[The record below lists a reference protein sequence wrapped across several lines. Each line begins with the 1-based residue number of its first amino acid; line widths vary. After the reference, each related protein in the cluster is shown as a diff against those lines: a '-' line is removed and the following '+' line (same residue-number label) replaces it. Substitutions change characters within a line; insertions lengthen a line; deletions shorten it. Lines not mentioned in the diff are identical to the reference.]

1 MAVIFCTG
9 LLSLNVFAAGSADAG
24 AITILERFDPAQ
36 NSFMSYMFRYIGWG
50 LIKFLR
56 YLVNGIETAIYSI
69 TGALGGFFTSAGID
83 ELIRKKLIP
92 LALAVLVLVIIFIG
106 VQYIIK
112 PRDTGTLVSNLVVGL
127 LITVALPT
135 FMSYGFQLS
144 QAAIETLGN
153 DKGGSIAN
161 QVLLENT
168 TDMLLYDQNDFS
180 AANLPKKSHYAKNND
195 AQGLMRINPT
205 EMIDPA
211 KTKHPEVWSNGIVVD
226 SNGNKTLEAFE
237 NPLVSYM
244 VPPLKE
250 GYYRW
255 QVDWLTAI
263 VTLLVSALAMTLT
276 SIRIAKLLFELVVQ
290 QALAQILGLLDIY
303 SAQRLKKCLQSI
315 VGSFAT
321 FFGCFALLQFYL
333 IGMQYITN
341 ITNVFARLVCMIALA
356 ILLISGPNIFEQLF
370 GQNLGGQRGSLMS
383 TFFGAQTALGLMGAA
398 KRGVIGTKGA
408 DGRRHGGVVPNAANA
423 AGKTAGAVGKTA
435 DMAGGVVGAVG
446 GAAAG
451 AAAGGVERIKAA
463 RAAGSGGIRNGAESA
478 GHRMKASEEGVV
490 SSAETPGYVLNGIS
504 SPQAAA
510 AEASISSPGRR
521 MNEKAVRAAPKTRQ
535 HSEPVQASPALEG
548 TRLNSAEPAIP
559 EAAGGAGTKPL
570 STAVPATLP
579 EPIPASSKSEVP
591 ETKEVPRPGTLAAQA
606 EKPKGLSGTKTV
618 QQARRAYALSY
629 NAVASRPEQQA
640 EVKGGPPNGAP
651 QEESRR

>member
-1 MAVIFCTG
+1 MAVFFCTG
-9 LLSLNVFAAGSADAG
+9 ILSLSVSAAGSADTG
-24 AITILERFDPAQ
+24 TITILERFDPAQ
-36 NSFMSYMFRYIGWG
+36 NSFMSYMFRYMGWG

-56 YLVNGIETAIYSI
+56 FLVNGIETAIYSI
-69 TGALGGFFTSAGID
+69 TGSLGGFFTSAGID
-83 ELIRKKLIP
+83 ELIHKKLIP

-106 VQYIIK
+106 IQYIIK
-112 PRDTGTLVSNLVVGL
+112 PRDTGALVSNLVVGL
-127 LITVALPT
+127 LIAVALPT

-144 QAAIETLGN
+144 QAAIDTLGN

-161 QVLLENT
+161 QVLLDNT

-205 EMIDPA
+205 EMIDPSKA
-211 KTKHPEVWSNGIVVD
+211 KHPEVWSNEVVVD

-237 NPLVSYM
+237 NPLISSV

-263 VTLLVSALAMTLT
+263 VTLLVSALAMTIT
-276 SIRIAKLLFELVVQ
+276 SIRIAKLLFELVIQ

-321 FFGCFALLQFYL
+321 FFGCFVLLQFYL

-398 KRGVIGTKGA
+398 KRGMIGTKGA
-408 DGRRHGGVVPNAANA
+408 DGHRHGGVVPGVANVAGKA
-423 AGKTAGAVGKTA
+423 AGAAGKTA

-451 AAAGGVERIKAA
+451 AAIGGIGRIKTAKAAGGGEAKKGIES
-463 RAAGSGGIRNGAESA
+463 SGQSRNL
-478 GHRMKASEEGVV
+478 KEEGAV
-490 SSAETPGYVLNGIS
+490 SPGASGYVLNGVS

-510 AEASISSPGRR
+510 AEAAISGSYGKKSNKRP
-521 MNEKAVRAAPKTRQ
+521 ESAAPEALQRSK
-535 HSEPVQASPALEG
+535 PAMAAPMPEEAH
-548 TRLNSAEPAIP
+548 LNSAEPAMP
-559 EAAGGAGTKPL
+559 DTGGAGTE
-570 STAVPATLP
+570 TLP
-579 EPIPASSKSEVP
+579 TATSATPLESTPSSPQAGAAESQSGAP
-591 ETKEVPRPGTLAAQA
+591 AAQA
-606 EKPKGLSGTKTV
+606 ENAKGLAGTRTV
-618 QQARRAYALSY
+618 RQARRAYALSY
-629 NAVASRPEQQA
+629 NAVAARPEKKA
-640 EVKGGPPNGAP
+640 EVKGGPPIAAP
-651 QEESRR
+651 KEENRR